1 MQTYTLSAKK
11 LLKFQKYENTKSFK
25 ITNFIEKIAL
35 QYTFYWFFFCGIT
48 DYKLKIKPRQ
58 QVHYNSNL
66 NSKMISNFNKYLLPF
81 LYNSSH

>member
-11 LLKFQKYENTKSFK
+11 LSKFQKYENTKSFK

-35 QYTFYWFFFCGIT
+35 QYTLYWGFFCGIT

-66 NSKMISNFNKYLLPF
+66 NSKMIFKLQQIPTSFF
-81 LYNSSH
+81 VQQ

>member
-11 LLKFQKYENTKSFK
+11 LSKFQKYDNTKSFK

-35 QYTFYWFFFCGIT
+35 QYTFYWVFFCGIT
-48 DYKLKIKPRQ
+48 DYKLEIKPRQ

>member
-11 LLKFQKYENTKSFK
+11 LSKFQKYENTKSFK

-35 QYTFYWFFFCGIT
+35 QYTFYWVFFGGIT
-48 DYKLKIKPRQ
+48 DYKLEIKPRQ

-66 NSKMISNFNKYLLPF
+66 NSKMNSNFNK
-81 LYNSSH
+81 

>member
-11 LLKFQKYENTKSFK
+11 LSKFQKYENTKSFK
-25 ITNFIEKIAL
+25 ITNLLKRLHFNILFIG
-35 QYTFYWFFFCGIT
+35 FFCGIT

>member
-11 LLKFQKYENTKSFK
+11 WSKFQKYENTKSFK

-35 QYTFYWFFFCGIT
+35 QYTFYWVFFCGIT
-48 DYKLKIKPRQ
+48 DYKLEIKPRQ